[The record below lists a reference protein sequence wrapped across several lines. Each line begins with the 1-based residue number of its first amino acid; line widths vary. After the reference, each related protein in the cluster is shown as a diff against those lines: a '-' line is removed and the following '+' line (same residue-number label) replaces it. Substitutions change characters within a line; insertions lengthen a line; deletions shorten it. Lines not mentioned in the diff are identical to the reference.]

1 MSQPTRRV
9 RDITYEQVVE
19 KYDEVAA
26 GTSLGL
32 DFYATE
38 LRRRDQATANAASDR
53 LARTSLRLSYATLL
67 LSVVAV
73 VIALLHYYGAAAQV
87 AIG

>member
-1 MSQPTRRV
+1 MSPPIKQLREM
-9 RDITYEQVVE
+9 TYEQVMA

-26 GTSLGL
+26 STSPGL
-32 DFYATE
+32 DFYANE
-38 LRRRDQATANAASDR
+38 LQHRDQATANAASGR

-73 VIALLHYYGAAAQV
+73 VIALVHH
-87 AIG
+87 